1 MKMAASKDAIPSL
14 AECQCGICMEIL
26 LEPVTLPCNHTLC
39 NPCFQSTVEKANLCC
54 PFCRRRV
61 SSWTRYHTRRNS
73 LVNTDLWEIIQK
85 HYAKECKLR
94 VSGQE
99 SKEIV
104 DDYQP
109 IRLLSKP
116 GELRREYE
124 EEISKVEAERQ
135 ASKEEENKAS
145 EEYIQKLLAEEEEE
159 EKRQTERRR
168 SEMEEQ
174 LKGDEELARRLSIS
188 INNEKNVLTSP
199 SSSRKSD
206 AVTNKSQ
213 KKNTNKQ
220 KNFGDIQKYLSP
232 KLKSGSA
239 ARPGFEAVHEEG
251 KSCMSKQEI
260 GSSDVRSSVWQD
272 TEIEKDDMPTL
283 SPQVYLET
291 QEHGSESLVESPVP
305 WICARDVGQ
314 CLEEAVETLSTNPDD
329 ICVVNHEESKAKV
342 SSYSNEATV
351 KPSGKVENEECSVSS
366 TAQLANGNR
375 VPESRVYH
383 LVVGK
388 EISERENQQS
398 VFEAVVDPCFSA
410 KRRKVFLKSSDQEE
424 TEVNFTQKLIDL
436 ERMLFERHK
445 QEEQDRLLALQL
457 QKEVDKEQG
466 MLNRQKGSPNQYQ
479 LRTSSPP
486 DRLLHRQRKNSK
498 DRNSV
503 KQTDSEHSKS
513 QRSTK
518 DEYRQPFKS
527 AWKDSVNGRKMPH
540 SAKDDCTNVSKHT
553 YSQQPSNSQK
563 SILQMFQR

>member
-1 MKMAASKDAIPSL
+1 MAACEDAVPSL

-61 SSWTRYHTRRNS
+61 SSWTRYHTRKNS
-73 LVNTDLWEIIQK
+73 LVNTKLWEMIQK

-94 VSGQE
+94 ISGQE

-109 IRLLSKP
+109 VRLLSKP

-145 EEYIQKLLAEEEEE
+145 EEYIQRLLAEEEEE
-159 EKRQTERRR
+159 EKRQTEKRR

-188 INNEKNVLTSP
+188 INNNYEKNTLASP

-232 KLKSGSA
+232 KLKSRSW
-239 ARPGFEAVHEEG
+239 PCEAVPGED
-251 KSCMSKQEI
+251 KSGISKETD
-260 GSSDVRSSVWQD
+260 SSDPKSPVWQD
-272 TEIEKDDMPTL
+272 TEIEEDMPTL
-283 SPQVYLET
+283 SPQICLET
-291 QEHGSESLVESPVP
+291 QEQGSESLRESPVP
-305 WICARDVGQ
+305 WLFARDAEQ
-314 CLEEAVETLSTNPDD
+314 CLEGTVETLSTNPDD
-329 ICVVNHEESKAKV
+329 LSVANHEGPKAKV
-342 SSYSNEATV
+342 SYSNEATV
-351 KPSGKVENEECSVSS
+351 NPSGKIENEECIG
-366 TAQLANGNR
+366 GNR

-383 LVVGK
+383 LVLGK
-388 EISERENQQS
+388 EISERENQES
-398 VFEAVVDPCFSA
+398 VLEAVMDPCFSA

-424 TEVNFTQKLIDL
+424 SEGNFTQKLIDL

-457 QKEVDKEQG
+457 QKEVDKEQM
-466 MLNRQKGSPNQYQ
+466 MLNRQKGSPDQYQ

-486 DRLLHRQRKNSK
+486 DRLLNKQRKNSR
-498 DRNSV
+498 DRNSG
-503 KQTDSEHSKS
+503 KQTNSERSKS

-518 DEYRQPFKS
+518 DEYWQPFKS
-527 AWKDSVNGRKMPH
+527 TWKDSVNGRKMPGP
-540 SAKDDCTNVSKHT
+540 AKDDCSNASKSI

-563 SILQMFQR
+563 SIIQMFQR

>member
-1 MKMAASKDAIPSL
+1 MQRNASLESL
-14 AECQCGICMEIL
+14 GKNQRK
-26 LEPVTLPCNHTLC
+26 
-39 NPCFQSTVEKANLCC
+39 ST
-54 PFCRRRV
+54 
-61 SSWTRYHTRRNS
+61 
-73 LVNTDLWEIIQK
+73 
-85 HYAKECKLR
+85 
-94 VSGQE
+94 
-99 SKEIV
+99 V

-109 IRLLSKP
+109 VRLLSKP

-159 EKRQTERRR
+159 EKKQTERRR

-188 INNEKNVLTSP
+188 INNNYEKNILTSP

-239 ARPGFEAVHEEG
+239 AWPGSEAEHEED
-251 KSCMSKQEI
+251 KSCISKEI
-260 GSSDVRSSVWQD
+260 DYSDMKSPVWQD

-291 QEHGSESLVESPVP
+291 QEQGSESLVESPVS
-305 WICARDVGQ
+305 WICARDVKQ
-314 CLEEAVETLSTNPDD
+314 CLEGAVETLSTYPDD
-329 ICVVNHEESKAKV
+329 NCVVNHEESKAKV
-342 SSYSNEATV
+342 SYSNGATV
-351 KPSGKVENEECSVSS
+351 GPSGEVENEEFSVSRV
-366 TAQLANGNR
+366 TQLADGNS
-375 VPESRVYH
+375 VPERVH
-383 LVVGK
+383 HHVVGK
-388 EISERENQQS
+388 EISKREDQES
-398 VFEAVVDPCFSA
+398 EAVMDPCFSA
-410 KRRKVFLKSSDQEE
+410 KRRKVFLKSSDEEE

-457 QKEVDKEQG
+457 QKEVDKEQVA
-466 MLNRQKGSPNQYQ
+466 LNRQKGSPNQYQ

-498 DRNSV
+498 DRNSA

-518 DEYRQPFKS
+518 DECRRPFKS
-527 AWKDSVNGRKMPH
+527 TWKDSVNGRKMPH
-540 SAKDDCTNVSKHT
+540 SAKDDCSNVSKRT

>member
-1 MKMAASKDAIPSL
+1 MKMAATKDAIPSL

-104 DDYQP
+104 DDCQP
-109 IRLLSKP
+109 VRLLSKP

-188 INNEKNVLTSP
+188 INNNYKKDILTSP
-199 SSSRKSD
+199 SSSGKSD

-239 ARPGFEAVHEEG
+239 AVHEEDEG
-251 KSCMSKQEI
+251 CMSKEI
-260 GSSDVRSSVWQD
+260 DSSDMKSPVWQD
-272 TEIEKDDMPTL
+272 TKIEKDDMPTL
-283 SPQVYLET
+283 SLQVYLET
-291 QEHGSESLVESPVP
+291 QEQGLGSLVESPVP
-305 WICARDVGQ
+305 WMCARDVEQ
-314 CLEEAVETLSTNPDD
+314 CLEGAAETLSTNPDD

-342 SSYSNEATV
+342 SCSNEATV
-351 KPSGKVENEECSVSS
+351 KPCGKVENEECSVSGM
-366 TAQLANGNR
+366 TQLADGNG

-388 EISERENQQS
+388 EISERENQES
-398 VFEAVVDPCFSA
+398 VFEAVMDPCFSA

-445 QEEQDRLLALQL
+445 QEEEDRLLALQL
-457 QKEVDKEQG
+457 QKEVDKEQVV
-466 MLNRQKGSPNQYQ
+466 LNRQKGSPNQYQ

-503 KQTDSEHSKS
+503 KQTDAELSKS

-518 DEYRQPFKS
+518 DEYRQPFKNT
-527 AWKDSVNGRKMPH
+527 WKDSVNGRKMPH
-540 SAKDDCTNVSKHT
+540 SAKDDCSNVSKRT
-553 YSQQPSNSQK
+553 YSQQPSKSQK

>member
-104 DDYQP
+104 DDCQP
-109 IRLLSKP
+109 VRLLSKP

-188 INNEKNVLTSP
+188 INNNYEKNILTSP

-239 ARPGFEAVHEEG
+239 AVHEED
-251 KSCMSKQEI
+251 KSCMSKEI
-260 GSSDVRSSVWQD
+260 DSSDMKSPVWQD

-291 QEHGSESLVESPVP
+291 QEQGSGSLVESPVP
-305 WICARDVGQ
+305 WMCARDVEQ
-314 CLEEAVETLSTNPDD
+314 CLEGAVETLSTNPDD

-342 SSYSNEATV
+342 SCSSEATV
-351 KPSGKVENEECSVSS
+351 KPCGKVENEECSVSDM
-366 TAQLANGNR
+366 TQLADGNG

-383 LVVGK
+383 LVDGK
-388 EISERENQQS
+388 EISERENQES
-398 VFEAVVDPCFSA
+398 VFESVMDPCFSA
-410 KRRKVFLKSSDQEE
+410 KRRKVFLKSSDEEE

-445 QEEQDRLLALQL
+445 QEEEDRLLALQL
-457 QKEVDKEQG
+457 QKEVDKEQVV
-466 MLNRQKGSPNQYQ
+466 LNRQKGSPNQYQ

-503 KQTDSEHSKS
+503 KQTDTEHSKS

-518 DEYRQPFKS
+518 DEYRQPFKNT
-527 AWKDSVNGRKMPH
+527 WKDSVNGRQRPH
-540 SAKDDCTNVSKHT
+540 SAKDDCSNVSKRT

>member
-1 MKMAASKDAIPSL
+1 MKMTASKDAIPSL

-39 NPCFQSTVEKANLCC
+39 NPCFQLTVEKANLCC

-73 LVNTDLWEIIQK
+73 LVNKDLWEIIQK

-188 INNEKNVLTSP
+188 INSNYEKNVLTSP

-206 AVTNKSQ
+206 SVTNKSQ

-239 ARPGFEAVHEEG
+239 AVREEDR
-251 KSCMSKQEI
+251 SCISKEI
-260 GSSDVRSSVWQD
+260 DSSDMKSPVYQD

-283 SPQVYLET
+283 SSQVYLET
-291 QEHGSESLVESPVP
+291 QEQGSESLVESPVP
-305 WICARDVGQ
+305 WICARGVKQ
-314 CLEEAVETLSTNPDD
+314 CLEGAAETLSTNPDD
-329 ICVVNHEESKAKV
+329 VCLVNHEDSRAKV
-342 SSYSNEATV
+342 YSSNEATV

-366 TAQLANGNR
+366 MTPLADGNR
-375 VPESRVYH
+375 VPESRGYH

-388 EISERENQQS
+388 EISERENQES
-398 VFEAVVDPCFSA
+398 VFEAVMDPCFSA
-410 KRRKVFLKSSDQEE
+410 KRRKIFLKSSDQEE

-436 ERMLFERHK
+436 EHMLFERHK

-457 QKEVDKEQG
+457 QKEVDKEQM

-503 KQTDSEHSKS
+503 KQTAEHSKS
-513 QRSTK
+513 QRGTE

-527 AWKDSVNGRKMPH
+527 TWKGSVNGRKMPH
-540 SAKDDCTNVSKHT
+540 SAKDDCSNVSKRT

>member
-1 MKMAASKDAIPSL
+1 MAATKDAIPSL

-104 DDYQP
+104 DDCQP
-109 IRLLSKP
+109 VRLLSKP

-188 INNEKNVLTSP
+188 INNNYKKDILTSP

-239 ARPGFEAVHEEG
+239 AVHEED
-251 KSCMSKQEI
+251 KSCMSKEI
-260 GSSDVRSSVWQD
+260 DSSDMKSPGRQD

-291 QEHGSESLVESPVP
+291 QEQGLGSLVESPVP
-305 WICARDVGQ
+305 WMCARDVEQ
-314 CLEEAVETLSTNPDD
+314 CLEGAAETLSTNPDD
-329 ICVVNHEESKAKV
+329 ICVVNHEETKAKV
-342 SSYSNEATV
+342 SCSNEATV
-351 KPSGKVENEECSVSS
+351 KPCGKVENEECSVSGM
-366 TAQLANGNR
+366 TQLADGNG
-375 VPESRVYH
+375 VPESRVCH

-388 EISERENQQS
+388 EISEGENQES
-398 VFEAVVDPCFSA
+398 VFEAVIDPCFSA

-424 TEVNFTQKLIDL
+424 TEVNFTQKLLDL

-445 QEEQDRLLALQL
+445 QEEEDRLLALQL
-457 QKEVDKEQG
+457 QKEVDKEQVV
-466 MLNRQKGSPNQYQ
+466 LNRQKGSPNQYQ

-503 KQTDSEHSKS
+503 KQTDAEHSKS

-527 AWKDSVNGRKMPH
+527 TWKDSVNGRKMPH
-540 SAKDDCTNVSKHT
+540 SAKDDCSNVSKRT
-553 YSQQPSNSQK
+553 YSQQPSNSQR

>member
-1 MKMAASKDAIPSL
+1 MAATKDAIPSL
-14 AECQCGICMEIL
+14 ADCQCGICMEIL

-104 DDYQP
+104 DDCQP
-109 IRLLSKP
+109 VRLLSKP

-188 INNEKNVLTSP
+188 INNNYKKDILTSP

-232 KLKSGSA
+232 KLKSESA
-239 ARPGFEAVHEEG
+239 AVHEED
-251 KSCMSKQEI
+251 KSCMSK
-260 GSSDVRSSVWQD
+260 
-272 TEIEKDDMPTL
+272 
-283 SPQVYLET
+283 VYLET
-291 QEHGSESLVESPVP
+291 QEQGLGSLVESSVP
-305 WICARDVGQ
+305 WMCARDVEQ
-314 CLEEAVETLSTNPDD
+314 CLEGAAETLSTNPDD
-329 ICVVNHEESKAKV
+329 ICVVNHEETKAKV
-342 SSYSNEATV
+342 SCSNEATV
-351 KPSGKVENEECSVSS
+351 KPCGKVENECSVSGM
-366 TAQLANGNR
+366 TQLADGNR

-388 EISERENQQS
+388 EISEGENQES
-398 VFEAVVDPCFSA
+398 VFEAVIDPCFAA

-424 TEVNFTQKLIDL
+424 TEVNFTQKLLDL

-445 QEEQDRLLALQL
+445 QEEEDRLLALQL
-457 QKEVDKEQG
+457 QKEVDKEQVV
-466 MLNRQKGSPNQYQ
+466 LNRQKGSPNQYQ

-503 KQTDSEHSKS
+503 KQTDAEHSKS

-527 AWKDSVNGRKMPH
+527 TWKDSVNGRKMPH
-540 SAKDDCTNVSKHT
+540 SAKDDCSNVSKRT
-553 YSQQPSNSQK
+553 YSQQPSNSQR

>member
-104 DDYQP
+104 DECQP
-109 IRLLSKP
+109 VRQLSKP

-188 INNEKNVLTSP
+188 INNNYKKDILTSP

-239 ARPGFEAVHEEG
+239 AVHEED
-251 KSCMSKQEI
+251 KSCISKEI
-260 GSSDVRSSVWQD
+260 DSSDMKIPVWQD

-291 QEHGSESLVESPVP
+291 QEQGLGSLVESPVP
-305 WICARDVGQ
+305 WMCARDVKQ
-314 CLEEAVETLSTNPDD
+314 CLEGAAETLSTNPDD
-329 ICVVNHEESKAKV
+329 ICVANHEETKAKV
-342 SSYSNEATV
+342 SCSNKATV
-351 KPSGKVENEECSVSS
+351 KPCGKVENEECSVSGM
-366 TAQLANGNR
+366 TQLADGDG

-388 EISERENQQS
+388 EISERENQEP
-398 VFEAVVDPCFSA
+398 VFEAVIDPCFSA

-445 QEEQDRLLALQL
+445 QEEEDRLLALQL
-457 QKEVDKEQG
+457 QKEVDKEQVV
-466 MLNRQKGSPNQYQ
+466 LNRQKGSPNQYQ

-503 KQTDSEHSKS
+503 KQTDAEHSKS
-513 QRSTK
+513 QRNTK
-518 DEYRQPFKS
+518 DEHRQPFKNT
-527 AWKDSVNGRKMPH
+527 WKDSVNGRKMPH
-540 SAKDDCTNVSKHT
+540 SAKDDCSNVSKRT
-553 YSQQPSNSQK
+553 YSQQPSNAQK

>member
-1 MKMAASKDAIPSL
+1 MKMAATKDAIPSL

-104 DDYQP
+104 DDCQP
-109 IRLLSKP
+109 VRMLSKP

-145 EEYIQKLLAEEEEE
+145 EEYIQKLLAEEEAE

-188 INNEKNVLTSP
+188 INNNYEKDILTSP

-232 KLKSGSA
+232 KFKSGSA
-239 ARPGFEAVHEEG
+239 AVHEED
-251 KSCMSKQEI
+251 KSCISK
-260 GSSDVRSSVWQD
+260 
-272 TEIEKDDMPTL
+272 
-283 SPQVYLET
+283 VYVET
-291 QEHGSESLVESPVP
+291 QEQGLESLVESPVP
-305 WICARDVGQ
+305 WMCAKDVEQ
-314 CLEEAVETLSTNPDD
+314 CLEGAVETLSTNPDD
-329 ICVVNHEESKAKV
+329 ICVVNHEETKAKV
-342 SSYSNEATV
+342 SCSNEATV
-351 KPSGKVENEECSVSS
+351 KPSGKVENEECSVSGM
-366 TAQLANGNR
+366 TQLADGNR
-375 VPESRVYH
+375 VPESRVCH

-388 EISERENQQS
+388 EISERENQES
-398 VFEAVVDPCFSA
+398 VFEAVMDPCFSA
-410 KRRKVFLKSSDQEE
+410 KRRKVVLKSSDQEE

-445 QEEQDRLLALQL
+445 QEEEDRLLALQL
-457 QKEVDKEQG
+457 QKEVDKEQVV
-466 MLNRQKGSPNQYQ
+466 LNRQKGSPNQYQ

-498 DRNSV
+498 DRNSI
-503 KQTDSEHSKS
+503 KQTDAEHSKS

-518 DEYRQPFKS
+518 DEYRQPFKNK
-527 AWKDSVNGRKMPH
+527 WKDSVNGRKMPH
-540 SAKDDCTNVSKHT
+540 SAKDDCSNVSKRT

>member
-1 MKMAASKDAIPSL
+1 MAATKDAIPSL

-104 DDYQP
+104 DDCQP
-109 IRLLSKP
+109 VRLLSKP

-188 INNEKNVLTSP
+188 INNNYKKDILTSP

-239 ARPGFEAVHEEG
+239 AVHEED
-251 KSCMSKQEI
+251 KSCMSKEI
-260 GSSDVRSSVWQD
+260 DSSDMKSPVWQD

-291 QEHGSESLVESPVP
+291 QEQGLGSLVESPVP
-305 WICARDVGQ
+305 WMCARDVEQ
-314 CLEEAVETLSTNPDD
+314 CLEGAAETLSTNPDD
-329 ICVVNHEESKAKV
+329 ICVVNHEGTKAKV
-342 SSYSNEATV
+342 SCSNEATV
-351 KPSGKVENEECSVSS
+351 KPCGKVENEECSVSGM
-366 TAQLANGNR
+366 TQLADGNG

-388 EISERENQQS
+388 EISERENQES
-398 VFEAVVDPCFSA
+398 VFEAVIDPCFSA

-424 TEVNFTQKLIDL
+424 TEVNFTQKLLDL

-445 QEEQDRLLALQL
+445 QEEEDRLLALQL
-457 QKEVDKEQG
+457 QKEVDREQVV
-466 MLNRQKGSPNQYQ
+466 LNRQKGSPNQYQ

-503 KQTDSEHSKS
+503 KQTDAEHSKS

-527 AWKDSVNGRKMPH
+527 TWKDSVNGRKMPH
-540 SAKDDCTNVSKHT
+540 SAKDDCSNVSKRT

>member
-174 LKGDEELARRLSIS
+174 LKGDAELARRLSIS
-188 INNEKNVLTSP
+188 INNNYEKNVLTSP

-239 ARPGFEAVHEEG
+239 AVHEEDR
-251 KSCMSKQEI
+251 SCISKEI
-260 GSSDVRSSVWQD
+260 DSSDMKSPVCQD

-291 QEHGSESLVESPVP
+291 QEQGLESLVESPVP
-305 WICARDVGQ
+305 WICARGVEQ
-314 CLEEAVETLSTNPDD
+314 CLEGAAETLSTNPDD
-329 ICVVNHEESKAKV
+329 ICVVNHEDSRAKV
-342 SSYSNEATV
+342 YSSNEATV
-351 KPSGKVENEECSVSS
+351 KPSGKVENEESSVSS
-366 TAQLANGNR
+366 MTQLADGNR

-388 EISERENQQS
+388 EISERENQES
-398 VFEAVVDPCFSA
+398 VFEAVMDPCFSA

-457 QKEVDKEQG
+457 QKEVDKEQV

-498 DRNSV
+498 DRNSG
-503 KQTDSEHSKS
+503 KQTDAEHSKS

-518 DEYRQPFKS
+518 DEFRQPFKS
-527 AWKDSVNGRKMPH
+527 PWKDSVNGRKFRNWWVFKPW
-540 SAKDDCTNVSKHT
+540 N
-553 YSQQPSNSQK
+553 
-563 SILQMFQR
+563 

>member
-1 MKMAASKDAIPSL
+1 MFLPFTGHKTHGCKPL
-14 AECQCGICMEIL
+14 Y
-26 LEPVTLPCNHTLC
+26 EPRSIFLSQIVY
-39 NPCFQSTVEKANLCC
+39 EA
-54 PFCRRRV
+54 FCH
-61 SSWTRYHTRRNS
+61 SS
-73 LVNTDLWEIIQK
+73 
-85 HYAKECKLR
+85 
-94 VSGQE
+94 SGYLN
-99 SKEIV
+99 KIV

-109 IRLLSKP
+109 IHLLSKP

-188 INNEKNVLTSP
+188 INNNYEKNVLISP

-220 KNFGDIQKYLSP
+220 KQKNFGDIQKYLSP
-232 KLKSGSA
+232 KLKSGS
-239 ARPGFEAVHEEG
+239 EVVHEED
-251 KSCMSKQEI
+251 KSCISKEI
-260 GSSDVRSSVWQD
+260 DSSDMKSPVWQD

-283 SPQVYLET
+283 SPHVYLET
-291 QEHGSESLVESPVP
+291 QEQGSESLVESPVP
-305 WICARDVGQ
+305 WICVRDVEQ
-314 CLEEAVETLSTNPDD
+314 CLEGAVETLSTNPDD

-342 SSYSNEATV
+342 SYSNEATV

-366 TAQLANGNR
+366 MTQLADGNR

-388 EISERENQQS
+388 EISKRENQES
-398 VFEAVVDPCFSA
+398 VFEAVMDPCFSA

-424 TEVNFTQKLIDL
+424 TEVNFTQKLINL

-457 QKEVDKEQG
+457 QKEVDKEQV

-479 LRTSSPP
+479 LRTSLPL
-486 DRLLHRQRKNSK
+486 DRRLHRQRKNSK

-513 QRSTK
+513 RRSTK
-518 DEYRQPFKS
+518 DGYRRPFKS
-527 AWKDSVNGRKMPH
+527 TWKDSVNGRKMPH
-540 SAKDDCTNVSKHT
+540 SAKDDCSNVSKRT
-553 YSQQPSNSQK
+553 YSQQPSNPQK

>member
-1 MKMAASKDAIPSL
+1 MKMAASKDAFPSL

-73 LVNTDLWEIIQK
+73 LINTDLWEIIQK

-109 IRLLSKP
+109 VRLLSKP

-168 SEMEEQ
+168 SEMKEQ

-188 INNEKNVLTSP
+188 INNNYEKNVLTSP

-206 AVTNKSQ
+206 AVTIKSQ

-220 KNFGDIQKYLSP
+220 KNLGNIQKYLSP

-239 ARPGFEAVHEEG
+239 AVHEED
-251 KSCMSKQEI
+251 KSCISKEI
-260 GSSDVRSSVWQD
+260 DSSDVKSPVWQD
-272 TEIEKDDMPTL
+272 TDIEKDDMPTL
-283 SPQVYLET
+283 CPQVYLDT
-291 QEHGSESLVESPVP
+291 QEQGSESSVESPVP
-305 WICARDVGQ
+305 WICARDVER
-314 CLEEAVETLSTNPDD
+314 CLEGAVETLPANPAGT
-329 ICVVNHEESKAKV
+329 CAVNHEDSEGKV
-342 SSYSNEATV
+342 SNSNKATV
-351 KPSGKVENEECSVSS
+351 KPSGRVDNEECPVSS
-366 TAQLANGNR
+366 VTQLADGDR
-375 VPESRVYH
+375 VPESRVCH
-383 LVVGK
+383 LGK
-388 EISERENQQS
+388 ESSKRENQES
-398 VFEAVVDPCFSA
+398 VFEAVVDPCSSA

-457 QKEVDKEQG
+457 QREVDREQV
-466 MLNRQKGSPNQYQ
+466 LNRQKGSPNQYQ

-486 DRLLHRQRKNSK
+486 DRLLRRQRKNSK
-498 DRNSV
+498 DRNST
-503 KQTDSEHSKS
+503 KQADSEHSKS

-518 DEYRQPFKS
+518 DEYRRPFKS
-527 AWKDSVNGRKMPH
+527 TWKDSVNGKKMLH
-540 SAKDDCTNVSKHT
+540 SAKDDCSNVSKRT

>member
-1 MKMAASKDAIPSL
+1 MAASKDAIPSL

-73 LVNTDLWEIIQK
+73 LVNTDLWNIIQK

-99 SKEIV
+99 SKEIF

-159 EKRQTERRR
+159 EKRQTEKRR

-174 LKGDEELARRLSIS
+174 LKGDEELARRLSTS
-188 INNEKNVLTSP
+188 INNNYEKKNILASP
-199 SSSRKSD
+199 SSSRKPE

-213 KKNTNKQ
+213 KKTTSKQ

-239 ARPGFEAVHEEG
+239 RSCGAVHGED
-251 KSCMSKQEI
+251 KDCISKEI
-260 GSSDVRSSVWQD
+260 DSDMKNPVWQD
-272 TEIEKDDMPTL
+272 TEIEKDMSTP
-283 SPQVYLET
+283 SSQIISLET
-291 QEHGSESLVESPVP
+291 QEQGSESLANSPVP
-305 WICARDVGQ
+305 MLCTRDAKQ
-314 CLEEAVETLSTNPDD
+314 CLEGTFEILSTEPDD
-329 ICVVNHEESKAKV
+329 LYVVNHVEPKAKV
-342 SSYSNEATV
+342 PYSNETTV
-351 KPSGKVENEECSVSS
+351 KPSGKIENEERSVSS
-366 TAQLANGNR
+366 VTQLAGSNK
-375 VPESRVYH
+375 VPESRECH
-383 LVVGK
+383 LALGT
-388 EISERENQQS
+388 ESNERANQKS
-398 VFEAVVDPCFSA
+398 VFDAVMDPYFSA
-410 KRRKVFLKSSDQEE
+410 KRRKLVLTSSDQEK

-436 ERMLFERHK
+436 EHMLFERHK
-445 QEEQDRLLALQL
+445 QEEQDHLLALQL
-457 QKEVDKEQG
+457 QKEVDKEQM
-466 MLNRQKGSPNQYQ
+466 MLNRQKGSPDQYQ

-486 DRLLHRQRKNSK
+486 DRLLGKQRKNAK
-498 DRNSV
+498 DRNSG
-503 KQTDSEHSKS
+503 KQTNPERPAS

-518 DEYRQPFKS
+518 DEYWQPFKS
-527 AWKDSVNGRKMPH
+527 TWKDSVNGKKMPG
-540 SAKDDCTNVSKHT
+540 STKNDCSNVSKSI
-553 YSQQPSNSQK
+553 YSQKPSNSQK
-563 SILQMFQR
+563 SIIQMFQR